1 MVYPTRLKI
10 IIGLVVVVAVGSG
23 IVGIEYSIHPPNRA
37 LLEQGEAPQSVPV
50 ASVHTA
56 NWYVAH
62 PGIAKRD
69 EVRCGSNAATISPAA
84 CQNVKSAEEQLL
96 ADKMQK
102 AALSNS
108 SLTKP
113 TAVKAP

>member
-1 MVYPTRLKI
+1 MVYPTRLKV
-10 IIGLVVVVAVGSG
+10 IIGLVAVVAMGSG
-23 IVGIEYSIHPPNRA
+23 IAGIEYSIHPPSRA
-37 LLEQGEAPQSVPV
+37 LLKQGEAPQSVPG

-69 EVRCGSNAATISPAA
+69 EVRCGSNAAMISSAA
-84 CQNVKSAEEQLL
+84 CQNVESAEEQLL
-96 ADKMQK
+96 ADEMQK

-108 SLTKP
+108 SSTKSS
-113 TAVKAP
+113 AVKAP